1 MNRLQQNILL
11 RTRNLVKVYRSGPSI
26 IKVLKGINLTVH
38 KGEVVVIM
46 GPSGVGKSTLLNIIG
61 TLDRPTEGE
70 VWIEGV
76 SMFEQNDEK
85 LAEFRNRHIGF
96 VFQFHYLL
104 PEFTALEN
112 VLIPR
117 MIQGND
123 WKKEVDRA
131 VALLKEVGLGDRLH
145 HRPNQLS
152 GGEQQRVA
160 MARALMNQP
169 KLVLADEPTGDLD
182 QMNSEALFDL
192 ILSLNAK
199 FQQTFLIV
207 THNEMFA
214 RKASRVIHLWDGK
227 IVDEKVMVSHKDRSP
242 Q

>member
-1 MNRLQQNILL
+1 MEDQYLL
-11 RTRNLVKVYRSGPSI
+11 RTENLVKTYRSGPEI
-26 IKVLKGINLTVH
+26 IEVLKGITMAVRA
-38 KGEVVVIM
+38 GEIVVIM

-61 TLDRPTEGE
+61 TLDKPTGGR
-70 VWIEGV
+70 VWIDK
-76 SMFEQNDEK
+76 QNMSQLDDAR
-85 LAEFRNRHIGF
+85 LARFRNQHIGF

-117 MIQGND
+117 MIKGND
-123 WKKEVDRA
+123 WKKDRQRA
-131 VALLKEVGLGDRLH
+131 IQLLEEVGLGARLH

-160 MARALMNQP
+160 VARALMNQP

-182 QMNSEALFDL
+182 RRNSEALFEL
-192 ILSLNAK
+192 ILSLNK
-199 FQQTFLIV
+199 KYNQTFIIV

-214 RKASRVIHLWDGK
+214 ERAHRVIHLWDGK
-227 IVDEKVMVSHKDRSP
+227 IVEEKVLKV
-242 Q
+242 

>member
-1 MNRLQQNILL
+1 VEDQYLL
-11 RTRNLVKVYRSGPSI
+11 RTENLVKTYRSGPEI
-26 IKVLKGINLTVH
+26 IEVLKGITMAVRA
-38 KGEVVVIM
+38 GEIVVIM

-61 TLDRPTEGE
+61 TLDKPTGGR
-70 VWIEGV
+70 VWIDK
-76 SMFEQNDEK
+76 QNMSQLDDAR
-85 LAEFRNRHIGF
+85 LARFRNQHIGF

-117 MIQGND
+117 MIKGND
-123 WKKEVDRA
+123 WKKDRQRA
-131 VALLKEVGLGDRLH
+131 IQLLEEVGLGARLH

-160 MARALMNQP
+160 VARALMNQP

-182 QMNSEALFDL
+182 RRNSEALFEL
-192 ILSLNAK
+192 ILSLNK
-199 FQQTFLIV
+199 KYNQTFIIV

-214 RKASRVIHLWDGK
+214 ERAHRVIHLWDGK
-227 IVDEKVMVSHKDRSP
+227 IVEEKVLKV
-242 Q
+242 